1 MYNRHNNNRKRYTP
15 TKNCSKLLLARELYI
30 CAMEADRANST
41 FGGLVFIQAAAVEI
55 TIVIT
60 RVFY

>member
-1 MYNRHNNNRKRYTP
+1 
-15 TKNCSKLLLARELYI
+15 
-30 CAMEADRANST
+30 MEADRANST